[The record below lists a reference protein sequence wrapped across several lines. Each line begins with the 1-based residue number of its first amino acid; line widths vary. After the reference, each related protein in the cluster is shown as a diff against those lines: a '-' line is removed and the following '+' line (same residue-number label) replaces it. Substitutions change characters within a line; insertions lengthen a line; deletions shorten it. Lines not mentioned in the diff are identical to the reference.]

1 MPRSIAAMRSRC
13 AISSRRCW
21 PRVRT
26 IPAVMPPTIAT
37 IGIENNRN
45 GTKKS
50 ASNRRICMRVLLR
63 SSRGTRMPDAT
74 GPVADRGAR
83 LTRHDRL
90 DRSVPPPGFRNFAT
104 RGEGWRSIVCRA
116 RGHRRSG
123 GTYRAAPGER
133 PAGAPPAPHPGW
145 SFLKPDEAAPRSKK
159 LGEPE
164 PPDAVLVLRAQAGD
178 TVAFRTLIER
188 HRDRAYTLALRM
200 LRAPADAEEVAQD
213 AFVRAWVG
221 LPRFRGESS
230 FGTWLHRIVARR
242 ALDRAAGLRRR
253 RERETVVEEAE
264 QLPDG
269 AGCAAGAEH
278 AFRLEALIAE
288 LTAAQREVVALFYYE
303 GRSVEQVASLLAIPA
318 GTVKTHLSRAR
329 SALRR
334 GWLEAERIR
343 RGAE

>member
-1 MPRSIAAMRSRC
+1 
-13 AISSRRCW
+13 
-21 PRVRT
+21 
-26 IPAVMPPTIAT
+26 
-37 IGIENNRN
+37 
-45 GTKKS
+45 
-50 ASNRRICMRVLLR
+50 
-63 SSRGTRMPDAT
+63 
-74 GPVADRGAR
+74 
-83 LTRHDRL
+83 
-90 DRSVPPPGFRNFAT
+90 VPPPGFRNFAT
-104 RGEGWRSIVCRA
+104 
-116 RGHRRSG
+116 
-123 GTYRAAPGER
+123 GER
-133 PAGAPPAPHPGW
+133 GGDPSSAGPEDIVAPAARIERLPANGLPERRRRRTRGW

-164 PPDAVLVLRAQAGD
+164 PPDAELVLRAQAGD

-200 LRAPADAEEVAQD
+200 LRSPADAEEVAQD
-213 AFVRAWVG
+213 AFVRAWVA

-242 ALDRAAGLRRR
+242 ALDRAAALRRR

-264 QLPDG
+264 HLPAG